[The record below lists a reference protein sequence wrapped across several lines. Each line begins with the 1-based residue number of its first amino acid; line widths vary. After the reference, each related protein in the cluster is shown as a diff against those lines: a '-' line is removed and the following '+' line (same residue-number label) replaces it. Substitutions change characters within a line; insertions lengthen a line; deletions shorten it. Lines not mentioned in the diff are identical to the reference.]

1 MHFSKKSTVTNMICT
16 VVCQKA
22 NFFNAYINL
31 LKLANPSTTTT
42 TSTFLKESHFLRI
55 IRIIRFLSFV
65 LYFILSYFVHNRQL
79 FAVTHYKLHL
89 ALKIL

>member
-1 MHFSKKSTVTNMICT
+1 MHFAKKKSTVTNMICT
-16 VVCQKA
+16 VVSQKA
-22 NFFNAYINL
+22 ILNAYINL